1 MHVWSH
7 GEGWNRGSLE
17 GVGNLHFLWMIK
29 DGACHAVTWCLSRLL
44 NLFVMNLLSY
54 FLVSC
59 PVVTYCGISTMVK
72 LFPSQFLSL
81 FISLCDL

>member
-17 GVGNLHFLWMIK
+17 GVGKLHFLWMIK
-29 DGACHAVTWCLSRLL
+29 DGACQAVTWCLSRLL

-59 PVVTYCGISTMVK
+59 PVVTYCGTGTMVK